1 MDPAVQRPLDPL
13 RGSDAMKLAR
23 VEAPVVSTVKHPF
36 YKGRKTL
43 LVQPIGLDGKP
54 EGPPFVAA
62 DRVQAGVGDTVLL
75 LQEGSSA
82 RSIFDDPE
90 APVRSVIVGI
100 VDRVDLG

>member
-1 MDPAVQRPLDPL
+1 MSSGFASRGTHNEARPCGGPRRIDDQTSLLYGPQDAPCPA
-13 RGSDAMKLAR
+13 
-23 VEAPVVSTVKHPF
+23 
-36 YKGRKTL
+36 
-43 LVQPIGLDGKP
+43 IGLDGKP

-62 DRVQAGVGDTVLL
+62 DRVQAGVGDMVLL